1 MTRVIVSPRARGDV
15 ERIFDFQFSI
25 APEDTTARIESL
37 LAAVRGLAERPYS
50 GRPATV
56 GLRELVISA
65 AGGGYLALYRY
76 DQVLDTVHVLTL
88 RSQRE
93 RHYKRGSSGE

>member
-1 MTRVIVSPRARGDV
+1 VTRVLVTPRARADV
-15 ERIFDFQFSI
+15 ERIFDFQFSL
-25 APEDTTARIESL
+25 APQDATARIEVL
-37 LAAVRGLAERPYS
+37 LSAIRGLCDRPNA

-56 GLRELVISA
+56 GLRELIISA

-76 DQVLDTVHVLTL
+76 DEVLDTVHVLAL

-93 RHYKRGSSGE
+93 RGYKRDPLGI

>member
-1 MTRVIVSPRARGDV
+1 MTRVTVAPRARADI
-15 ERIFDFQFSI
+15 ERIFDFQFAR
-25 APEDTTARIESL
+25 APEEAAARIDSL
-37 LAAVRGLAERPYS
+37 LAALRGLRDRPYA

-76 DQVLDTVHVLTL
+76 DEVLDTVHVLAL

-93 RHYKRGSSGE
+93 GCYPRDSPSA

>member
-1 MTRVIVSPRARGDV
+1 MIRVLVTPRARADI
-15 ERIFDFQFSI
+15 ERIFDFQFSL
-25 APEDTTARIESL
+25 APREAAARIDTL
-37 LAAVRGLAERPYS
+37 LAALRELRERPYA

-56 GLRELVISA
+56 GLRELIIAA

-76 DQVLDTVHVLTL
+76 DEVLRTVYVLAL

-93 RHYKRGSSGE
+93 RGYKRDPLGT